1 MIKSHREVA
10 FICREVFI
18 KSYMSFYIKLK
29 WSLNIPKVAKFG
41 VYTEVARL
49 KSELLVLY
57 DREEKMWH

>member
-1 MIKSHREVA
+1 MSFYIKPFFVGGRGG
-10 FICREVFI
+10 RGTN
-18 KSYMSFYIKLK
+18 FYIKLK

>member
-1 MIKSHREVA
+1 MGGRGGGKGTN
-10 FICREVFI
+10 
-18 KSYMSFYIKLK
+18 FYIKLK

>member
-1 MIKSHREVA
+1 MGGRGG
-10 FICREVFI
+10 RGTN
-18 KSYMSFYIKLK
+18 FYIKLK